1 MQQNKHEY
9 LPRER
14 CYFMGHEVFT
24 KKKESKIRTFLLS
37 RERGRE
43 GRFNS
48 LNFNWIE
55 IIVSLSLGHWKY
67 FNSQKLKIFLLN
79 LENVVPSI
87 FYCYRNKSIWSW
99 SKFLQQFYFL
109 SSPRLHMKSYYP
121 RTSWWRSLGC
131 LPWNTFSLFVYFLF
145 CVMDPVMP
153 LKYFKRICPS
163 YYNA

>member
-1 MQQNKHEY
+1 MNISPESAPTLWGMKFSVRRRKVKLGHFYCQ
-9 LPRER
+9 ER
-14 CYFMGHEVFT
+14 
-24 KKKESKIRTFLLS
+24 
-37 RERGRE
+37 RG
-43 GRFNS
+43 GGGFNS

-55 IIVSLSLGHWKY
+55 IIFSLPLTARTLLSIVRKKGKY
-67 FNSQKLKIFLLN
+67 FSLKYI
-79 LENVVPSI
+79 VPSI

-109 SSPRLHMKSYYP
+109 SSPRLHMKSFLLLKDKFVEESSL
-121 RTSWWRSLGC
+121 SW
-131 LPWNTFSLFVYFLF
+131 LPALNTFILFVYFLF